1 MDRLTMALLRIGQA
15 TRSIALGEARE
26 LGLTPVQAQTLLF
39 VKHTKSF
46 ATSVGQLAAHL
57 GASHASAVG
66 VVDGLV
72 ARGLIVRE
80 PGQRDRRVTLL
91 RLTPAGEAVCQRL
104 SRWGHL
110 LAEALAGLSAQ
121 ERAVLERGLGA
132 VIWSLRAAGHLTVA
146 EPCRGC
152 LYFREN
158 AAPDSAEPHYCQLIE
173 RFLSEEEARK
183 DCPDHVPVAPAA
195 SGRSAAGGT
204 SVATRAG
211 EGLSPEDIRGDLLSR
226 PMPGD
231 DVHGPGQV

>member
-15 TRSIALGEARE
+15 TRSVALGEARE
-26 LGLTPVQAQTLLF
+26 LGLTPVQVQTLLF

-46 ATSVGQLAAHL
+46 ATSIGKLAAYL
-57 GASHASAVG
+57 GATHASTVG

-80 PGQRDRRVTLL
+80 PGQHDRRLTLL

-110 LAEALAGLSAQ
+110 LAEALGGLSTQ
-121 ERAVLERGLGA
+121 ERALLERGLGA
-132 VIWSLRAAGHLTVA
+132 VIWSLRAAGHLVVA

-158 AAPDSAEPHYCQLIE
+158 IAPDSAEPHYCQLIE

-183 DCPDHVPVAPAA
+183 DCPDHIPVVHPVPGLSATGSTSPAA
-195 SGRSAAGGT
+195 RSGHELWPGDLQD
-204 SVATRAG
+204 
-211 EGLSPEDIRGDLLSR
+211 GLPASPRGDVRES
-226 PMPGD
+226 
-231 DVHGPGQV
+231 GQA

>member
-15 TRSIALGEARE
+15 TRSVALGEARE

-46 ATSVGQLAAHL
+46 ATSVRRLAAHL
-57 GASHASAVG
+57 GATHASTVG

-80 PGQRDRRVTLL
+80 RGRHDRRVTLL
-91 RLTPAGEAVCQRL
+91 RLTPAGEAACQRL

-110 LAEALAGLSAQ
+110 LAEALASLSPE
-121 ERAVLERGLGA
+121 ERALLERGLGA
-132 VIWSLRAAGHLTVA
+132 VIWSLRAAGHLAVA

-152 LYFREN
+152 IYFRED
-158 AAPDSAEPHYCQLIE
+158 AAPGSAEPHYCRLIE

-183 DCPDHVPVAPAA
+183 DCPDHVPAVQSVPATPVADDAPDA
-195 SGRSAAGGT
+195 AAGGREP
-204 SVATRAG
+204 SPGHMQGPFRA
-211 EGLSPEDIRGDLLSR
+211 IRLTGGDGRQS
-226 PMPGD
+226 
-231 DVHGPGQV
+231 GQA